1 MRVSQKGRFTF
12 FPVALLILTAILF
25 SFPAAAQ
32 NKATK
37 TLSGEKAIPLLIDV
51 GAAQCIPCK
60 AMAPILEELRKEY
73 AGVFQVEFIDVR
85 ENPGAGQKYGVRA
98 IPTQIFFDASG
109 REFYRHMGFFSKE
122 QILDTFKKQGIALNK
137 TAESKK

>member
-1 MRVSQKGRFTF
+1 MRVSQKGGCTF
-12 FPVALLILTAILF
+12 FSVAVLILTAVLF

-122 QILDTFKKQGIALNK
+122 QILDTFKKQGVALNRA
-137 TAESKK
+137 AESKK